1 MKIPSSLPSQRP
13 PSSKASV
20 KDSISTL
27 DLSDTDRLRV
37 DSIYEVHRKTNYTI
51 RPIVMLTRFVFSVI
65 LLPACLSSAMVG
77 ASIQCGAG
85 VSESVNLVH
94 NSFSIVW
101 STLQANYGT
110 LKVGAKVILGL
121 DGAPEG
127 ASLTAYV
134 LEASAKAD
142 QASATIKTALA
153 DSMTRALNTP
163 ESSGELEPNKISSDG
178 EALTF
183 QSIISAA
190 TIGALFPILLFL
202 AINFILT
209 RLWLRMRSRE
219 TVLIYGHQGG

>member
-13 PSSKASV
+13 PSSQV
-20 KDSISTL
+20 EITDSNAPPS
-27 DLSDTDRLRV
+27 LSDIDRLRV
-37 DSIYEVHRKTNYTI
+37 DSVYEVHRKTNYTI
-51 RPIVMLTRFVFSVI
+51 RPVVMLTRFIFSVI

-127 ASLTAYV
+127 ASLTAYI

-153 DSMTRALNTP
+153 DSMTRALNAP
-163 ESSGELEPNKISSDG
+163 EPSGESEVVKLSSSDR
-178 EALTF
+178 ETLTF
-183 QSIISAA
+183 QSVITAA
-190 TIGALFPILLFL
+190 TIGALSPILLFL
-202 AINFILT
+202 VINLVLT

-219 TVLIYGHQGG
+219 TVLIYGHQ